1 MEAPENSFTRCFK
14 ARAVCLSIRHTF
26 SCSTI
31 PDKLEGYSMIETL
44 QSESYWGMTFVSS
57 SLTPPIACGAQ
68 PPAVALPV
76 SKMDGL
82 FQGLKRTL
90 KSSMMPAIAT
100 CARAAC
106 AAAAARATEAESTAS
121 FQKII
126 MEYHGYV
133 LQKVELKLTRMKPAG
148 PGRLWQGLGKCTQ
161 SMSKSR
167 SLNSGSMK
175 NTNPD
180 IAFGV
185 GAFQLIG
192 TGYLS
197 LREFNMC
204 LLLWALVSARNHQ
217 GPAWKVSSNNHFE
230 SVM

>member
-1 MEAPENSFTRCFK
+1 M
-14 ARAVCLSIRHTF
+14 
-26 SCSTI
+26 
-31 PDKLEGYSMIETL
+31 
-44 QSESYWGMTFVSS
+44 SS

-76 SKMDGL
+76 SKIDGL

-90 KSSMMPAIAT
+90 KNTEHVWTCLSLTMPAIAT

-126 MEYHGYV
+126 MDKHC
-133 LQKVELKLTRMKPAG
+133 KKLSWKSPKSSLLALAG
-148 PGRLWQGLGKCTQ
+148 CDKALENAHTLC
-161 SMSKSR
+161 MSKSR
-167 SLNSGSMK
+167 SLNSGSIEK
-175 NTNPD
+175 NNNPD
-180 IAFGV
+180 LAFAV
-185 GAFQLIG
+185 GSFQLIG
-192 TGYLS
+192 AGYLS

-217 GPAWKVSSNNHFE
+217 GPASKVSSANHFE
-230 SVM
+230 SVL